1 MRGPVASKVGE
12 FDKLISAEKLLQF
25 SYISES
31 AKTEKPSKEGR
42 NRSFTKTIEVEGKR
56 PAIMKRLGGYIKD
69 PAQKAAKAWA
79 KEQVSLLVSMI
90 IQI

>member
-1 MRGPVASKVGE
+1 MLPEPAKV
-12 FDKLISAEKLLQF
+12 
-25 SYISES
+25 
-31 AKTEKPSKEGR
+31 EKPLTEGR
-42 NRSFTKTIEVEGKR
+42 HRSLNKTLEGEGKR